1 MKALYTLLAASSLM
15 LLAPAVRAAA
25 PGTDDPTETARKATA
40 REKAA
45 GAAKATK
52 EDKSAKKSSTH
63 RFRKLNSGLN
73 HTVLVLLGLEE
84 SKAVTS
90 PAKLNRQLRMHQ
102 QHLKTKAKMEAKA
115 RRRRTVHMLG

>member
-1 MKALYTLLAASSLM
+1 MKAFYTLLAASSLL
-15 LLAPAVRAAA
+15 LLAPAARAAA

-40 REKAA
+40 RDKAA
-45 GAAKATK
+45 GAVKATK
-52 EDKSAKKSSTH
+52 EAKSGKKSSTH
-63 RFRKLNSGLN
+63 RLRKLNSGLN
-73 HTVLVLLGLEE
+73 HTLLVLLGLEE

-90 PAKLNRQLRMHQ
+90 PAKLNRQLRIHQ